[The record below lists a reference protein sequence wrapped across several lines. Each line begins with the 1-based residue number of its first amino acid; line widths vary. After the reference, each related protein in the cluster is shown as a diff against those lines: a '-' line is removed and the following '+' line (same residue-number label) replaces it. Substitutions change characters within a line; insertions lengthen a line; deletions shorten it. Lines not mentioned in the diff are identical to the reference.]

1 MNLSPIPDA
10 NLHPC
15 LDALS
20 PREQQIFLAIASGG
34 PRDITLAR
42 LGIGAKT
49 VDTYRSRVLEKLDL
63 HTNQHVTAY
72 AMTFGLLAVE
82 LALPVNL
89 AAELSHDAAG
99 VAH

>member
-20 PREQQIFLAIASGG
+20 PREQQVFLAIACGE
-34 PRDITLAR
+34 PRDITFAR

-49 VDTYRSRVLEKLDL
+49 VDTYRARVLDKLDL
-63 HTNQHVTAY
+63 YSNQHITAY

-89 AAELSHDAAG
+89 AKALDGAAAEVTH
-99 VAH
+99 